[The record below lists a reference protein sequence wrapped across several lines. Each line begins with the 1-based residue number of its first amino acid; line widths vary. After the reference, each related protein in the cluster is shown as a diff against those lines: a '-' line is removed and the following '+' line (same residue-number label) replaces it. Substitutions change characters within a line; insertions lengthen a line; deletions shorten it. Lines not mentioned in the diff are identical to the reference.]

1 MLSLKYAGEKTSYII
16 SFKKISK
23 NIIQITGDF
32 PVKRKGFV
40 CCRVGSE
47 DVLGDHTDYKTVYR
61 EIEGGAQFSNDGSVY
76 TVPVPIVSFTAGLG
90 GTVDGRKVQ
99 AVDLY
104 EKLVLP
110 SPLPE
115 ENYVFS
121 GWNPEIPE
129 TGEINGNVTF
139 QANFSYVETLEEVK
153 EAKVAE
159 MNAVQQQIITAGI
172 DVTLTDGTT
181 DHFDLTD
188 RDQMRIMGLQ
198 SQVASGTE
206 LISWHTSNEDEHCK
220 FYSNADMAMI
230 AEKAMSYVT
239 WHVTYFRD
247 LRIYI
252 RSLETKEAVAD
263 VEYGMD
269 IPVEYQSNPLKDMIA
284 TRARAEQE

>member
-159 MNAVQQQIITAGI
+159 MK
-172 DVTLTDGTT
+172 
-181 DHFDLTD
+181 D
-188 RDQMRIMGLQ
+188 RKSVGRER
-198 SQVASGTE
+198 V
-206 LISWHTSNEDEHCK
+206 
-220 FYSNADMAMI
+220 
-230 AEKAMSYVT
+230 
-239 WHVTYFRD
+239 
-247 LRIYI
+247 
-252 RSLETKEAVAD
+252 
-263 VEYGMD
+263 
-269 IPVEYQSNPLKDMIA
+269 
-284 TRARAEQE
+284 

>member
-16 SFKKISK
+16 SFKKVSK

-61 EIEGGAQFSNDGSVY
+61 EIDGGAQFSNDGSVY
-76 TVPVPIVSFTAGLG
+76 TVPIPIVTFTAGLG
-90 GTVDGRKVQ
+90 GTIEGRKIQ
-99 AVDLY
+99 AVDIY

-110 SPLPE
+110 SPVPE

-121 GWNPEIPE
+121 EWIPEIPE
-129 TGEINGNVTF
+129 VGEINGNMTF
-139 QANFSYVETLEEVK
+139 QACFSYVETLEEVK

-159 MNAVQQQIITAGI
+159 MNAVQQEIITSGI
-172 DVTLTDGTT
+172 DVTLADGTT

-188 RDQMRIMGLQ
+188 RDQLRLTGLQ
-198 SQVASGTE
+198 KQVESGVE
-206 LISWHTSNEDEHCK
+206 KISWHTSDEDEHCK
-220 FYSNADMAMI
+220 FYSNADMALI
-230 AEKAMSYVT
+230 TEKAMAHVT

-252 RSLETKEAVAD
+252 RSLGTKEEVAAVM
-263 VEYGMD
+263 YGID
-269 IPVEYQSNPLKDMIA
+269 IPVEYKSVPLKSMIA
-284 TRARAEQE
+284 AQAAKQEE